1 MWLFRQRMFLVTPVD
16 NNRWAYA
23 MYGLEKPMDHV
34 SAGGVM
40 AGSVATLAILWVS
53 LQTMGLLGHSH
64 SIGTHQLP
72 ESLQNYLASYTGLPV
87 ANYGSEAI
95 VDTGRFQNKRF
106 PRIGGATL
114 NNSIMFAQTLVDR
127 MSTLENNI
135 ANAGIELEAQS
146 PAQKQFWNSYPSADA
161 FERSLDAIVATKASS
176 YLVHQNCRRFG
187 LDKNDC
193 ARYISTLELQG
204 TSLGESCAAVHSME
218 CDRRS
223 KYRSIDGT
231 CNNIENPSW
240 GSAMTAY
247 TRVLFSQYFDGIQ
260 EPRHVGQTKQPLPSP
275 RVVSAA
281 LSTAND
287 QSDASR
293 TLAVMEWSQ
302 FVAHDIAYTPVRK
315 MVSTGQPIS
324 CCQSDGDTLS
334 PRHVHPDCFPISV
347 PDRDPVYG
355 RHYVRCMNYV
365 RSLPVLRSEC
375 TFGPVEQMNQVSH
388 FLDGSAIY
396 GSSLKKSRE
405 LRTFEGGRLHVDSRN
420 NREYLPR
427 ASAES
432 AEQCGENCYNS
443 GDNRVNIEPQL
454 AVIYTIWHREHNRIA
469 NKLAR
474 LNPDWSDEILYQ
486 EARRIVIAEIQH
498 ITYKEWLP
506 ILLGRRFVRANGLL
520 VGSSYNRNYNT
531 DDEPAVS
538 NEVATAALR
547 FMHSLMQSK
556 LSMPDNSRQQN
567 KTMELAEHFFNP
579 RVIESD
585 DVFDGLLRG
594 LATQTSQKMDI
605 NLISDM
611 TSKLYTSNSNDLG
624 LDAISLDIERG
635 RDHGLPGYNY
645 YRRYC
650 GLPNA
655 RTFDDFLD
663 YIPNEMVR
671 KLRTIY
677 SHPNDVDLIVGGMAE
692 RPAGDGMVGPTF
704 RCLIYEQFSRSRR
717 SDRFFY
723 DSVVQPHPFTPEQ
736 LAQLRNVTLARILCD
751 NGNNVTYMQ
760 RNVFIK
766 PQAGNELRRCADFE
780 AIPSVDLFA
789 WAERAKAYR

>member
-1 MWLFRQRMFLVTPVD
+1 MLLIAPVD
-16 NNRWAYA
+16 NNRWVYA
-23 MYGLEKPMDHV
+23 MHGLEKPMDHV

-40 AGSVATLAILWVS
+40 AGSVATLAILWIS

-64 SIGTHQLP
+64 SIGTYRLP
-72 ESLQNYLASYTGLPV
+72 DSLQNYLASYTGLPS
-87 ANYGSEAI
+87 NYGSGAI
-95 VDTGRFQNKRF
+95 VDTGRFENRRF
-106 PRIGGATL
+106 PRIDGATL
-114 NNSIMFAQTLVDR
+114 NNSIAFAQTLIDR
-127 MSTLENNI
+127 LSTLENNI
-135 ANAGIELEAQS
+135 ANAGVGLEARS
-146 PAQKQFWNSYPSADA
+146 PAEKQFWNSYPSEDA
-161 FERSLDAIVATKASS
+161 FDRSIDAIVATKASS
-176 YLVHQNCRRFG
+176 YLVQQNCRRFG

-193 ARYISTLELQG
+193 ARYISTLGLQG
-204 TSLGESCAAVHSME
+204 TPLGESCAAVHSVE
-218 CDRRS
+218 CDETS

-231 CNNIENPSW
+231 CNNIDNPSW

-260 EPRHVGQTKQPLPSP
+260 EPRRVGQTKKPLPSP
-275 RVVSAA
+275 RLVSAA

-302 FVAHDIAYTPVRK
+302 FIAHDMAHTPVRK
-315 MVSTGQPIS
+315 MVSTGKPIS
-324 CCQSDGDTLS
+324 CCQPDGDTLS

-347 PDRDPVYG
+347 SDRDPVYG
-355 RHYVRCMNYV
+355 QHYVRCMNYV

-388 FLDGSAIY
+388 FLDGSTVY
-396 GSSLKKSRE
+396 GSTMKKSRE
-405 LRTFEGGRLHVDSRN
+405 LRTFEGGRLRIDVQN
-420 NREYLPR
+420 NHAYLPR
-427 ASAES
+427 GDAELTS
-432 AEQCGENCYNS
+432 QCGENCYNS
-443 GDNRVNIEPQL
+443 GDDRVNVHPQL
-454 AVIYTIWHREHNRIA
+454 AVIHTVWHREHNRVA
-469 NKLAR
+469 NTLAR

-506 ILLGRRFVRANGLL
+506 ILLGRRYTRAIGLI
-520 VGSSYNRNYNT
+520 VGNNYSRNYNS

-538 NEVATAALR
+538 NEAATAALR
-547 FMHSLMQSK
+547 FLNSLMQGK
-556 LSMPDNSRQQN
+556 LSLPDNLRQQN
-567 KTMELAEHFFNP
+567 KTLQLAEHFFNP
-579 RVIESD
+579 RVIESEE
-585 DVFDGLLRG
+585 VFDGLLRG

-605 NLISDM
+605 SLIPDM
-611 TSKLYTSNSNDLG
+611 TSKLYTSNGNDLG

-650 GLPNA
+650 GLPA
-655 RTFDDFLD
+655 AKTFDDFLD
-663 YIPNEMVR
+663 YIPVEMMR

-692 RPAGDGMVGPTF
+692 RPADDGMIGPTF
-704 RCLIYEQFSRSRR
+704 RCLIYEQFSRTRR
-717 SDRFFY
+717 TDRFFY
-723 DSVVQPHPFTPEQ
+723 DSATQPHPFTPEQ
-736 LAQLRNVTLARILCD
+736 LTQVRNVTLARIFCD
-751 NGNNVTYMQ
+751 NGDDITHMQ
-760 RNVFIK
+760 YNVFLK
-766 PQAGNELRRCADFE
+766 PQAGNELRRCTDFE

>member
-1 MWLFRQRMFLVTPVD
+1 MFLITPVD

-23 MYGLEKPMDHV
+23 MHGLEKPMDHV

-40 AGSVATLAILWVS
+40 AGSVATLAILWMS
-53 LQTMGLLGHSH
+53 LQTMGLLSHSH
-64 SIGTHQLP
+64 SISTYKLP
-72 ESLQNYLASYTGLPV
+72 ESLQNYLASYTVLSGLPS
-87 ANYGSEAI
+87 NYGSEAI
-95 VDTGRFQNKRF
+95 VDTGRFQNRRF
-106 PRIGGATL
+106 PKIDGTTL
-114 NNSIMFAQTLVDR
+114 NNSIAFAQMLIDR

-135 ANAGIELEAQS
+135 ANAGVELKTRS
-146 PAQKQFWNSYPSADA
+146 PAEKQFWNSYPSADA
-161 FERSLDAIVATKASS
+161 VDRSIDAIVATKASS

-193 ARYISTLELQG
+193 ARYISTLGLRD
-204 TSLGESCAAVHSME
+204 TPLGKSCAAVHSIE
-218 CDRRS
+218 CDEKS

-260 EPRHVGQTKQPLPSP
+260 EPRRVGHSKKPLPSP
-275 RVVSAA
+275 RLVSTT
-281 LSTAND
+281 LSTANN

-302 FVAHDIAYTPVRK
+302 FIAHDMAHTPVRK
-315 MVSTGQPIS
+315 MVSSKKPIS
-324 CCQSDGDTLS
+324 CCQPDGDTLS
-334 PRHVHPDCFPISV
+334 PRHVHPDCAPISI
-347 PDRDPVYG
+347 PDHDPVYG
-355 RHYVRCMNYV
+355 DHYVRCMNYV

-388 FLDGSAIY
+388 FLDGSTIY
-396 GSSLKKSRE
+396 GSTMKKSRE
-405 LRTFEGGRLHVDSRN
+405 LRTFEDGHLRIDVRN
-420 NREYLPR
+420 NHTYLPR
-427 ASAES
+427 GETELTS
-432 AEQCGENCYNS
+432 QCGENCYNS
-443 GDNRVNIEPQL
+443 GDDRVNVHPQL
-454 AVIYTIWHREHNRIA
+454 AAIHTVWHREHNRVVD
-469 NKLAR
+469 KLAR
-474 LNPDWSDEILYQ
+474 LNPEWSDEILFQ

-506 ILLGRRFVRANGLL
+506 ILLGRRYTRAIGLI
-520 VGSSYNRNYNT
+520 GNSYSHNYNS

-538 NEVATAALR
+538 NEAATAALR
-547 FMHSLMQSK
+547 FLNSLMQEK
-556 LSMPDNSRQQN
+556 LSMPDNFRQQN
-567 KTMELAEHFFNP
+567 KTLQLAEHFFNP
-579 RVIESD
+579 RIIESEE
-585 DVFDGLLRG
+585 VFDGLLRG

-605 NLISDM
+605 SLISDM
-611 TSKLYTSNSNDLG
+611 TSKLYASDVNNLG
-624 LDAISLDIERG
+624 LDAISLDIARG

-650 GLPNA
+650 GLPAA

-663 YIPNEMVR
+663 YIPMEMMR

-677 SHPNDVDLIVGGMAE
+677 SHPSDVDLIVGGMAE
-692 RPAGDGMVGPTF
+692 RPADDGMIGPTF

-717 SDRFFY
+717 TDRFFY
-723 DSVVQPHPFTPEQ
+723 DSATQPHPFTSEQ
-736 LAQLRNVTLARILCD
+736 LVQLRNVTLARIFCD
-751 NGNNVTYMQ
+751 NGNNITHMQ
-760 RNVFIK
+760 LNVFLK
-766 PQAGNELRRCADFE
+766 PQAGNELRRCTDFE

>member
-1 MWLFRQRMFLVTPVD
+1 MGIEVFDCL
-16 NNRWAYA
+16 NNDLQIGGCKKSY
-23 MYGLEKPMDHV
+23 L
-34 SAGGVM
+34 AGSVM
-40 AGSVATLAILWVS
+40 AGSIATLAILWVS

-64 SIGTHQLP
+64 SIDTYKLP
-72 ESLQNYLASYTGLPV
+72 ESLHNYLASYTGLPS
-87 ANYGSEAI
+87 NSEVI
-95 VDTGRFQNKRF
+95 VDTGRFQNRRF
-106 PRIGGATL
+106 PRIDGATL
-114 NNSIMFAQTLVDR
+114 NNSIAFARTLIGR

-135 ANAGIELEAQS
+135 ANAGVELAAQS
-146 PAQKQFWNSYPSADA
+146 PAEKQFWNSYPSTDA
-161 FERSLDAIVATKASS
+161 FDRSIDAFVATKASS
-176 YLVHQNCRRFG
+176 YLVQQNCRRFG

-193 ARYISTLELQG
+193 ARYISTLGLQS
-204 TSLGESCAAVHSME
+204 TPLGESCAAVHNVE
-218 CDRRS
+218 CDLTS
-223 KYRSIDGT
+223 KYRSIEGT

-260 EPRHVGQTKQPLPSP
+260 EPRRIGQTKKPLPSP
-275 RVVSAA
+275 RLVSTA

-302 FVAHDIAYTPVRK
+302 FIAHDMAHTPVRK
-315 MVSTGQPIS
+315 MISTGKPIS

-334 PRHVHPDCFPISV
+334 PRHIHPDCSPISV
-347 PDRDPVYG
+347 PDHDPVYG
-355 RHYVRCMNYV
+355 EHYVRCMNYV

-388 FLDGSAIY
+388 FLDGSTIY
-396 GSSLKKSRE
+396 GSIIKKSRE
-405 LRTFEGGRLHVDSRN
+405 LRTFEGGHLRVDVRN
-420 NREYLPR
+420 NHTYLPR
-427 ASAES
+427 GDVELMS
-432 AEQCGENCYNS
+432 QCGENCYNS
-443 GDNRVNIEPQL
+443 GDERVNVHPQL
-454 AVIYTIWHREHNRIA
+454 AVIHTVWHREHNRVA
-469 NKLAR
+469 DELAQ

-506 ILLGRRFVRANGLL
+506 ILLGRKYTRTISLIVGNGY
-520 VGSSYNRNYNT
+520 SRNYNS

-538 NEVATAALR
+538 NEAANAALR
-547 FMHSLMQSK
+547 FLNSLMQGQ
-556 LSMPDNSRQQN
+556 LNLPDNLRQQN
-567 KTMELAEHFFNP
+567 KTLQLAEHFFNP
-579 RVIESD
+579 RIIESEEI
-585 DVFDGLLRG
+585 FDGLLRG

-605 NLISDM
+605 NLIPDM
-611 TSKLYTSNSNDLG
+611 TSKLYTSKGNNLG

-650 GLPNA
+650 GLSTA
-655 RTFDDFLD
+655 KTFDEFLD
-663 YIPNEMVR
+663 YIPVEMVR

-692 RPAGDGMVGPTF
+692 RPADDGMIGPIF

-717 SDRFFY
+717 TDRFFY
-723 DSVVQPHPFTPEQ
+723 DSATQPHPFTPEQ
-736 LAQLRNVTLARILCD
+736 LAQIRNVTLARIFCD
-751 NGNNVTYMQ
+751 NGDGITHMQ
-760 RNVFIK
+760 RNVFLK
-766 PQAGNELRRCADFE
+766 PQAGNELRRCTDFE